1 MVSLVIGRPDSGK
14 SKMAEDMAVSL
25 SHGNRKVYIATMI
38 PYGEEGKER
47 IEKHRKMREG
57 KGFET
62 IECPRNLKRRF
73 CGNGD
78 AASDASGANEYADS
92 TALLECIANLTSN
105 VLFGESLLK
114 DDLAEYIASDVSALT
129 KVFKNLVIVSN
140 NYEIRDDYD
149 LETRKYIELI
159 DKVNDLLK
167 DSCDKVYELSEDGS
181 FVETDK

>member
-1 MVSLVIGRPDSGK
+1 MVSMIIGKPDSGK
-14 SKMAEDMAVSL
+14 SRMAEDMAVSL
-25 SHGNRKVYIATMI
+25 SGGNRKVYIATMI
-38 PYGEEGKER
+38 PYGKEGQER
-47 IEKHRKMREG
+47 IERHRKMREG

-62 IECPRNLKRRF
+62 IECPRNLQRRF
-73 CGNGD
+73 
-78 AASDASGANEYADS
+78 SGNEYADS
-92 TALLECIANLTSN
+92 TAIVECIANLTSN

-140 NYEIRDDYD
+140 NYEIKEDYD

-159 DKVNDLLK
+159 GKVNDLLK